1 MFNKIYS
8 KIKEFIK
15 ENLFLIVTGLSIITI
30 FNIPIPYY
38 IEAPGGLINLD
49 KKIEVKEGY
58 PVSGSLNLTYVSSY
72 EGSIATYL
80 MSLLSKNWDLVP
92 NKEVISENENR
103 KDVDTRN
110 KLLLENSLSN
120 AYYVAYT
127 SLNKKLDINS
137 SNIFV
142 AFVDENADTDLKVG
156 DKIKKIANVDI
167 KEIED
172 ITNYLKEKNVGDRL
186 KVIVNDNEEKYIEVK
201 DLDGKKSILIY
212 AICNYDYNNDIE
224 FKFKASE
231 SGPSGGLMITLSIY
245 EKYTKEDITKGKKI
259 AGTGT
264 IEMDGTVGEISGIKY
279 KIIGA
284 SKSNVDVFFVPEANY
299 KEAKKVV
306 EENNYDINLVSV
318 KTFKDAINYLTK

>member
-1 MFNKIYS
+1 
-8 KIKEFIK
+8 
-15 ENLFLIVTGLSIITI
+15 
-30 FNIPIPYY
+30 
-38 IEAPGGLINLD
+38 
-49 KKIEVKEGY
+49 
-58 PVSGSLNLTYVSSY
+58 
-72 EGSIATYL
+72 
-80 MSLLSKNWDLVP
+80 
-92 NKEVISENENR
+92 
-103 KDVDTRN
+103 
-110 KLLLENSLSN
+110 
-120 AYYVAYT
+120 
-127 SLNKKLDINS
+127 
-137 SNIFV
+137 
-142 AFVDENADTDLKVG
+142 
-156 DKIKKIANVDI
+156 
-167 KEIED
+167 
-172 ITNYLKEKNVGDRL
+172 
-186 KVIVNDNEEKYIEVK
+186 
-201 DLDGKKSILIY
+201 LDGKKSILIY